1 MPRMPECYLLPID
14 RTPRRERPPKAGCTY
29 LKTVNQRNKQK
40 MTTKKQSQKDPR
52 TYETYQSPPPPEPGE
67 GRIIGL
73 DIHPDI
79 HTAAIATGTTAH
91 DYKLL
96 SHKCD
101 ISLEQLLNWTKK
113 ELTKKDIILMEASAN
128 SFTIC
133 DKLRA
138 QGLRAYVL
146 ESAKVAKHSDTHTDT
161 DKIAAS
167 RIIRAYL
174 GGSVPC
180 VWQPDQATREKRELL
195 HLYQIAV
202 RDHTAA
208 TNALKGYLNQYTIR
222 LGKKNIH
229 HPTTHAWLK
238 TQQPWTELQKHI
250 LETHIQKVTQS
261 QERRQS
267 LYKQISHQVI
277 NNEQGLRLMNI
288 LGIGLINAFAL
299 IASVGDIARFENA
312 KKLVSYIGLQPCK
325 QESGLGKRKKKKG
338 NTGRKDIRYLLIQA
352 AHAALRRKGTA
363 INKWGMKIYLKKG
376 NRNTAA
382 FAVARKLLIQAW
394 HSLKGHP
401 QENNQETAKSL
412 TIKISKIYTEIG
424 KAERQ
429 RQNLKGS
436 IKDLSQQLVEQVAA
450 TNREQKKSA

>member
-1 MPRMPECYLLPID
+1 M
-14 RTPRRERPPKAGCTY
+14 A
-29 LKTVNQRNKQK
+29 
-40 MTTKKQSQKDPR
+40 TKKQEHPP
-52 TYETYQSPPPPEPGE
+52 TYETYQSPPPPKPGE

-79 HTAAIATGTTAH
+79 HTAAIGTGTTAH

-101 ISLEQLLNWTKK
+101 ITLDQLLSWAAK

-138 QGLRAYVL
+138 QGLKAYVL
-146 ESAKVAKHSDTHTDT
+146 ESAKVAKHSEGHTDT

-167 RIIRAYL
+167 RIIRSYL

-180 VWQPDQATREKRELL
+180 VWQPDQATRENRELL
-195 HLYQIAV
+195 HLYQVAV

-229 HPTTHAWLK
+229 HSATHAWLK
-238 TQQPWTELQKHI
+238 TQHPWTDLQKHI
-250 LETHIQKVTQS
+250 LGTHIQKVTQS
-261 QERRQS
+261 QEHRQG
-267 LYKQISHQVI
+267 LYKQISYQVI
-277 NNEQGLRLMNI
+277 KNEQGLRLMNI
-288 LGIGLINAFAL
+288 LGIGLINAFAI
-299 IASVGDIARFENA
+299 IASVGNIERFENP

-325 QESGLGKRKKKKG
+325 QESGLGKRQKKKA
-338 NTGRKDIRYLLIQA
+338 NTGRKDIRHLLIQA
-352 AHAALRRKGTA
+352 GHAALRKKGTT
-363 INKWGMKIYLKKG
+363 ISKWGMKIYLKKG
-376 NRNTAA
+376 NRNTAV

-394 HSLKGHP
+394 HSMKGNP
-401 QENNQETAKSL
+401 QENNKETAKSL
-412 TIKISKIYTEIG
+412 TTKISKIYIEIG
-424 KAERQ
+424 KEERQ
-429 RQNLKGS
+429 RQNIEGS
-436 IKDLSQQLVEQVAA
+436 IKDLSQRLAEQVAA
-450 TNREQKKSA
+450 SSREQKRVPDRAHRRG